1 MKNIM
6 EIFPIKSSQ
15 IVQKDP
21 LSHKLHN
28 TVQSIL
34 PLDGEKYSFV
44 DSESL
49 R

>member
-6 EIFPIKSSQ
+6 EIFPTKSSQ

-28 TVQSIL
+28 TEQYS
-34 PLDGEKYSFV
+34 LDGEKYSFV